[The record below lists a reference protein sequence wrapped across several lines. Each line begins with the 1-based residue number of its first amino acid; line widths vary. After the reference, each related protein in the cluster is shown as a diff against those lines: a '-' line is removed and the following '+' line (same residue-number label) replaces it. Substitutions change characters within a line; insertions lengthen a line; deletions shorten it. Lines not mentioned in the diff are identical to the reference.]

1 MSAQVL
7 PRYVGKHF
15 HTAARNINSELE
27 KRLSKKMCTIRGMG
41 LCGNFTGL

>member
-7 PRYVGKHF
+7 PRYVGKNF
-15 HTAARNINSELE
+15 HTAARNKNSEHE
-27 KRLSKKMCTIRGMG
+27 WRLSKKMRTIRGMG